1 MPTLLGK
8 RLPYDHCTWEG
19 SELVSKIGQPAV
31 DNFLDRENS
40 IKSSNKLESE
50 LRTRRKH
57 KMLEAQPSYIHGG
70 ELRDFQ
76 LKGLNWLAYNWS
88 LGKNGILADEVR
100 SDSSLLKHPPLIPS
114 TRWVSEKQF
123 RQFRS

>member
-1 MPTLLGK
+1 MAILLGK
-8 RLPYDHCTWEG
+8 RLTYDHCTWEDA
-19 SELVSKIGQPAV
+19 ELVSKIGQSTV

-57 KMLEAQPSYIHGG
+57 KMLEMQPSYITGG

-100 SDSSLLKHPPLIPS
+100 V
-114 TRWVSEKQF
+114 W
-123 RQFRS
+123 